1 MKRTASIVVIMLLAI
16 FCSAPAALAEARWRV
31 DLTLKPDH
39 TPIDLLIS
47 PHKEWL
53 HVLDDQGWIS
63 IYATN
68 GELKDKI
75 HVGADVRQIKAGPRD
90 NVLFLLSRTT
100 GTIRA
105 ISIDFVEKI
114 DIGFSPVK
122 GRPDAPVTV
131 TVFSD
136 FQCPYCAR
144 LVPVLER
151 LIAQY
156 PGKVKLVFKNFPI
169 RSHAFSIKAA
179 EAALAAHQQGKFWAF
194 HDLLFKNY
202 NRLNDAKIAEIASHL
217 GLNDSQFQ
225 RGRNDPATL
234 AQINA
239 DASLGRSIGVH
250 GTPTVFV
257 NGRLVRNKSA
267 HGLKA
272 AVDEALGE
280 TATAK

>member
-1 MKRTASIVVIMLLAI
+1 MKRTAFVLVAMLLAI
-16 FCSAPAALAEARWRV
+16 ACSAPAARSEARWRV

-39 TPIDLLIS
+39 APIDLLIS
-47 PHKEWL
+47 PHNEWL
-53 HVLDDQGWIS
+53 YVLDDQGWIS

-75 HVGADVRQIKAGPRD
+75 QVGADVRQIKAGPRD
-90 NVLFLLSRTT
+90 NILFLLSRTT

-114 DIGFSPVK
+114 DIGNSPVK
-122 GRPDAPVTV
+122 GRPDAPVTI

-144 LVPVLER
+144 LVPVLEQVF
-151 LIAQY
+151 AQH
-156 PGKVKLVFKNFPI
+156 PEKVKLVFKNFPI

-179 EAALAAHQQGKFWAF
+179 EAALAAHRQGKFWAF

-202 NRLNDAKIAEIASHL
+202 NRLNDAKIEEIKAQL
-217 GLNDSQFQ
+217 GLDDSKFQ
-225 RGRNDPATL
+225 QNRKDPAML

-239 DASLGRSIGVH
+239 DASLGRAIGVH
-250 GTPTVFV
+250 GTPTVFI
-257 NGRLVRNKSA
+257 NGRLLRDKSPY
-267 HGLKA
+267 GLNA
-272 AVDEALGE
+272 AVDEALRE
-280 TATAK
+280 ASAAK